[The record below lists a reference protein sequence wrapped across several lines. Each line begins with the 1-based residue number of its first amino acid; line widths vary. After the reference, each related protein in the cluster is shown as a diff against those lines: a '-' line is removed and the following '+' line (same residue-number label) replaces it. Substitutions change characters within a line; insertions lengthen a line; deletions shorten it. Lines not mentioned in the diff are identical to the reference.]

1 VVKEATGMTL
11 TDIDGNRYLDFT
23 AGIAVNATGHC
34 HPKIVEAIIQQAK
47 QLIHMSGTDF
57 YYPSQIKLAEKLKEI
72 TPGNQDKRVFF
83 TNSGTEANEAAMKLA
98 RYHTQRPLFLS
109 FIGGFHG
116 RTFGSLSISGS
127 KQIHRKGFSPLLP
140 GVTQVPYAY
149 CYRCVY
155 GLTPDSCNF
164 YCVQWIEEE
173 LFPKAVPPEEVAA
186 IFVEP
191 IQGEGGYIVPPPG
204 YLKRLQELAHRYG
217 ILLVVDEIQTGMG
230 RTGRMFATDYEK
242 GVIPDII
249 TLAKGIAS
257 GLPLGA
263 MIAKAKISNWVS
275 GSHANT
281 FGGNPISCE
290 ASLAT
295 IQLLEEELV
304 QNAERV
310 GSILLEDL
318 KKLMENHPLIGDVR
332 GRGLMIG
339 VELVKD
345 RQTKEPAVAERN
357 QVVQTCFEKGLL
369 TLGCGSN
376 TLRLSPSLIVK
387 EQDCHSVLTILDETI
402 REIEG

>member
-1 VVKEATGMTL
+1 MTL
-11 TDIDGNRYLDFT
+11 IDIDGYRYLDFT

-34 HPKIVEAIIQQAK
+34 HPKIVEAITQQAK
-47 QLIHMSGTDF
+47 ELIHMSGTDF
-57 YYPSQIKLAEKLKEI
+57 YYPSQIELAEKLKKI
-72 TPGNQDKRVFF
+72 TPGNQDKRIFF

-127 KQIHRKGFSPLLP
+127 KKIHRKGFSPLLP
-140 GVTQVPYAY
+140 GITQVPYAY

-173 LFPKAVPPEEVAA
+173 LFQTTVPPEEVAA

-191 IQGEGGYIVPPPG
+191 IQGEGGYVVPPPG

-263 MIAKAKISNWVS
+263 MVAKAKISNWVS

-295 IQLLEEELV
+295 IKLLEDELV

-310 GSILLEDL
+310 GTSLMEHF
-318 KKLMENHPLIGDVR
+318 KKLMENHSLIGNVR
-332 GRGLMIG
+332 GKGLMIG
-339 VELVKD
+339 IELVKN
-345 RQTKEPAVAERN
+345 RVTKEPASSERDRI
-357 QVVQTCFEKGLL
+357 VQCCFEKGLL
-369 TLGCGSN
+369 ILGCGQS

-387 EQDCHSVLTILDETI
+387 DHESHSALAILDETI
-402 REIEG
+402 QEIEG